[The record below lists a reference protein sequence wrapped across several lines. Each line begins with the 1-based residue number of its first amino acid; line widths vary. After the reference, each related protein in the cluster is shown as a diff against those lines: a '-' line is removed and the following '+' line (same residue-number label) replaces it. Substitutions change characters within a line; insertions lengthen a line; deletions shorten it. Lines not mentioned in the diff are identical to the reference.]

1 MNKEKL
7 RDLTE
12 EQADALL
19 VERAAEAMTE
29 KLALCR
35 AKGRGGWGGATCR
48 NSVLRLMLVEHV
60 EKGDM
65 VDVLNLAAMILVRD
79 QIIGDG
85 A

>member
-1 MNKEKL
+1 MNREKL
-7 RDLTE
+7 QKLNN

-29 KLALCR
+29 KLAVCR
-35 AKGRGGWGGATCR
+35 NKGRGGWHSPKCSNAR
-48 NSVLRLMLVEHV
+48 LREMLRSHV

-65 VDVLNLAAMILVRD
+65 ADVLNLAAMILVRE
-79 QIIGDG
+79 QALGEY

>member
-7 RDLTE
+7 HDLTE

-19 VERAAEAMTE
+19 VERAAEAMTK

-35 AKGRGGWGGATCR
+35 SKGRGGWGGTTCR